1 MNGRHPPRN
10 VLVTGASSGIGKAI
24 AEELARAGMNV
35 FAGVRRLSRG
45 QAEPRVQEILLDVTV
60 PESIAAAV
68 VEIAGGTGDGE
79 FDALVNNAGIGTI
92 SPVEFTSAAEMRR
105 IFDVNVFGL
114 LEVTRA
120 FLPLLH
126 KSGGSIVNIG
136 SIGGM
141 ITMPFGAALCAS
153 KHSVEAVSDALRMEL
168 KASGIRVSLI
178 QPASI
183 NSGAAEKLAAQT
195 DATVNALPPEG
206 RERYGTLLTGFSK
219 KMLSDETAGSPPGV
233 VAAAVL
239 ENLLNPSPPARRLVG
254 KHALLLWFLALH
266 VPASL
271 RERILRHIFLK
282 QPMQTAIDR

>member
-1 MNGRHPPRN
+1 MNAGLPLRN

-35 FAGVRRLSRG
+35 FAGVRRLSDRH
-45 QAEPRVQEILLDVTV
+45 AEPGIQEILLDVTV
-60 PESIAAAV
+60 PDSIEAAV
-68 VEIAGGTGDGE
+68 VEITGRMGNGGL
-79 FDALVNNAGIGTI
+79 DALVNNAGIGTI
-92 SPVEFTSAAEMRR
+92 SPAEFTSPAAMRR
-105 IFDVNVFGL
+105 VFDVNVFGL
-114 LEVTRA
+114 LEVTQT

-126 KSGGSIVNIG
+126 KSKGSIVNIG

-153 KHSVEAVSDALRMEL
+153 KHSVEAISDALRMEL

-183 NSGAAEKLAAQT
+183 NSGAAEKLAAET
-195 DATVNALPPEG
+195 DATVAALPLEG

-219 KMLSDETAGSPPGV
+219 KMLADETAGSPPGV

-239 ENLLNPSPPARRLVG
+239 ENLMNPAPPARRVVG
-254 KHALLLWFLALH
+254 KHALLLWFLARH

-282 QPMQTAIDR
+282 PSKPTSSNR